1 MNANVE
7 QGLDIAL
14 IDMRGLGMQ
23 LTERVKPVCRP
34 TVLPEVND
42 EIIIMGWGETET
54 GQLSTVLKK
63 VRTSTYFDEKLEF
76 P

>member
-1 MNANVE
+1 
-7 QGLDIAL
+7 
-14 IDMRGLGMQ
+14 MQ

-54 GQLSTVLKK
+54 GQPSTVLKK
-63 VRTSTYFDEKLEF
+63 VRSTYFDEKL
-76 P
+76 